1 MWQGVPS
8 IGAQTSKPVI
18 AAVKG
23 WCIGGSYV
31 IVQMCDLVVA
41 ADNTRFKYPE
51 AQLGFTGGLIASAV
65 ARIPHKVAMEFML
78 LGEDFDAH
86 RALAAGMVNKVVPT
100 GEEEAQAQAWAKI
113 LANSAPLVVQ
123 GLKEFSMAT
132 LNKSPAEAEPLQEI
146 NCLAS
151 NSVMMAQRA
160 QSIWRKAHLSVHGKV
175 TTAAQS
181 AKNVNGRQTPASL
194 QRHSIKTRT
203 KFLHEK
209 NRLLKGGKMSAAIQF
224 IPIHNIRIAML
235 RPAARRSDNLFG
247 ENAAAG
253 GQSNLPSGPPPKL
266 YQNFPSTI
274 EQTTQQCPA
283 ANRTSRYQ

>member
-1 MWQGVPS
+1 MTELVTYTSHDRVATITINRADRMNALNEEVILGLQAAWRRLENSDDRVAVLTAAGDKAFSVGADVKDTPKEMWQGVPS
-8 IGAQTSKPVI
+8 IGTQTSKPVI

-100 GEEEAQAQAWAKI
+100 GEEEEQAHAWANI
-113 LANSAPLVVQ
+113 LAQSAPLVVQ

-132 LNKSPAEAEPLQEI
+132 LNKSPAEAGAIARDQLLDIKFSDDGAEG
-146 NCLAS
+146 
-151 NSVMMAQRA
+151 
-160 QSIWRKAHLSVHGKV
+160 RKA
-175 TTAAQS
+175 
-181 AKNVNGRQTPASL
+181 
-194 QRHSIKTRT
+194 
-203 KFLHEK
+203 
-209 NRLLKGGKMSAAIQF
+209 
-224 IPIHNIRIAML
+224 
-235 RPAARRSDNLFG
+235 FG
-247 ENAAAG
+247 E
-253 GQSNLPSGPPPKL
+253 K
-266 YQNFPSTI
+266 
-274 EQTTQQCPA
+274 
-283 ANRTSRYQ
+283 RTPQFTGK

>member
-1 MWQGVPS
+1 MTELVTYTSHDRVATITINRSDRMNALNEEVILGLQAAWRRLENSDDRVAVLTAAGDKAFSVGADVKDAPKEMWQGVPS

-86 RALAAGMVNKVVPT
+86 RALAAGMVNKVVPA
-100 GEEEAQAQAWAKI
+100 GEEEEQAHAWANI
-113 LANSAPLVVQ
+113 LAKSAPLVVQ

-132 LNKSPAEAEPLQEI
+132 LNKSPAEAGAIARDQLLDIKFSDDGAEG
-146 NCLAS
+146 
-151 NSVMMAQRA
+151 
-160 QSIWRKAHLSVHGKV
+160 RKA
-175 TTAAQS
+175 
-181 AKNVNGRQTPASL
+181 
-194 QRHSIKTRT
+194 
-203 KFLHEK
+203 
-209 NRLLKGGKMSAAIQF
+209 
-224 IPIHNIRIAML
+224 
-235 RPAARRSDNLFG
+235 FG
-247 ENAAAG
+247 E
-253 GQSNLPSGPPPKL
+253 K
-266 YQNFPSTI
+266 
-274 EQTTQQCPA
+274 
-283 ANRTSRYQ
+283 RTPQFTGK

>member
-1 MWQGVPS
+1 MTELVTYTSHDRVATITINRADRMNALNEEVILGLQAAWRRLENSDDRVAVLTAAGDKAFSVGADVKDAPKEMWQGVPS
-8 IGAQTSKPVI
+8 IGTQTSKPVI

-100 GEEEAQAQAWAKI
+100 GEEEEQAHAWANI
-113 LANSAPLVVQ
+113 LAQSAPLVVQ

-132 LNKSPAEAEPLQEI
+132 LNKSPAEAGAIARDQLLDIKFSDDGAEG
-146 NCLAS
+146 
-151 NSVMMAQRA
+151 
-160 QSIWRKAHLSVHGKV
+160 RKA
-175 TTAAQS
+175 
-181 AKNVNGRQTPASL
+181 
-194 QRHSIKTRT
+194 
-203 KFLHEK
+203 
-209 NRLLKGGKMSAAIQF
+209 
-224 IPIHNIRIAML
+224 
-235 RPAARRSDNLFG
+235 FG
-247 ENAAAG
+247 E
-253 GQSNLPSGPPPKL
+253 K
-266 YQNFPSTI
+266 
-274 EQTTQQCPA
+274 
-283 ANRTSRYQ
+283 RTPQFTGK

>member
-1 MWQGVPS
+1 MTELVTYTSHDRVATITINRADRMNALNEEVILGLQAAWRRLENSDDRVAVLTAAGDKAFSVGADVKDAPKEMWQGVPS
-8 IGAQTSKPVI
+8 IGTQTSKPVI

-100 GEEEAQAQAWAKI
+100 GEEEEQAHAWANI
-113 LANSAPLVVQ
+113 LAQSAPLVVQ

-132 LNKSPAEAEPLQEI
+132 LNKSPAEAGAIARDKLLDIKFSDDGAEG
-146 NCLAS
+146 
-151 NSVMMAQRA
+151 
-160 QSIWRKAHLSVHGKV
+160 RKA
-175 TTAAQS
+175 
-181 AKNVNGRQTPASL
+181 
-194 QRHSIKTRT
+194 
-203 KFLHEK
+203 
-209 NRLLKGGKMSAAIQF
+209 
-224 IPIHNIRIAML
+224 
-235 RPAARRSDNLFG
+235 FG
-247 ENAAAG
+247 E
-253 GQSNLPSGPPPKL
+253 K
-266 YQNFPSTI
+266 
-274 EQTTQQCPA
+274 
-283 ANRTSRYQ
+283 RTPQFTGK

>member
-1 MWQGVPS
+1 MTELVTYTSHDRVATITINRADRMNALNEEVILGLQAAWRRLENSDDRVAVLTAAGDKAFSVGADVKDAPKEMWQGVPS
-8 IGAQTSKPVI
+8 IGTQTSKPVI

-100 GEEEAQAQAWAKI
+100 GEEEEQAHAWAKI
-113 LANSAPLVVQ
+113 LAQSAPLVVQ

-132 LNKSPAEAEPLQEI
+132 LNKSPAEAGAIARDQLLDIKFSDDGAEG
-146 NCLAS
+146 
-151 NSVMMAQRA
+151 
-160 QSIWRKAHLSVHGKV
+160 RKA
-175 TTAAQS
+175 
-181 AKNVNGRQTPASL
+181 
-194 QRHSIKTRT
+194 
-203 KFLHEK
+203 
-209 NRLLKGGKMSAAIQF
+209 
-224 IPIHNIRIAML
+224 
-235 RPAARRSDNLFG
+235 FG
-247 ENAAAG
+247 E
-253 GQSNLPSGPPPKL
+253 K
-266 YQNFPSTI
+266 
-274 EQTTQQCPA
+274 
-283 ANRTSRYQ
+283 RTPQFTGK